1 VSPDEP
7 AAAEPEAGA
16 TTVAFI
22 ALDDAA
28 PSDAVAIVER
38 TIRGAARGTDLV
50 TIAEPGRFRIVLPAT
65 GELAARAYLRRIRA
79 TVEPLLGTAE
89 RPVGL
94 AVATAT
100 ALDEPI
106 EDAIGRAE
114 RRLVAALE
122 AARRA
127 TRGPLPNDADE
138 TADHSPA
145 PRSAVD

>member
-1 VSPDEP
+1 M
-7 AAAEPEAGA
+7 
-16 TTVAFI
+16 
-22 ALDDAA
+22 
-28 PSDAVAIVER
+28 
-38 TIRGAARGTDLV
+38 
-50 TIAEPGRFRIVLPAT
+50 
-65 GELAARAYLRRIRA
+65 
-79 TVEPLLGTAE
+79 
-89 RPVGL
+89 GL